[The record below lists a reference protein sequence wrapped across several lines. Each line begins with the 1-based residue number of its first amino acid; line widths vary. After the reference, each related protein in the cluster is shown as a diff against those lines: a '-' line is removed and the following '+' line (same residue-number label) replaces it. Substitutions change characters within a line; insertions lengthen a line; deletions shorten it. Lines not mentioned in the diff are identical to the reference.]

1 MTLFKPLTTTPS
13 AKRLRAKGTGPS
25 PLFWFFAALV
35 SLAWAFLIFSAPAR
49 AALEIGT
56 TVKVVN
62 QVSVPVGAR
71 VSAKTPNRRH
81 NLGDKVVYR
90 ETVTTGEKSAVN
102 IRLIDEST
110 LIMGELTEM
119 ILDSLVYDPNRG
131 IIEGSIEVL
140 SGMFRFSTSGVKMN
154 VTIITPVATIGVR
167 GTEFDVLAG
176 AEETE
181 VVVLEGTIEIT
192 SSLGTAS
199 VTRGQVYR
207 VGKDGRGGLQAE
219 ASAEFKE
226 QASLML
232 SLIAG
237 EGASAPSSRPPKIQT
252 AAVTPE
258 GKPAPQD
265 QGNLLFM
272 DLAGGRMVIELRPDL
287 APNHVRR
294 FKELARQGVYD
305 GLEFNFVR
313 PGYAAETAVPL
324 GRGDGSGETTLKG
337 EFSDVPF
344 ERGTVGMS
352 RKEDDPD
359 SAESQF
365 FITLGRAPGLDGK
378 YTVIGKVIEG
388 IELADKLKPG
398 RPPKNPDRIIR
409 LSVGQEAGTGEA
421 RAGIK

>member
-1 MTLFKPLTTTPS
+1 MTLIRPLTTTPY
-13 AKRLRAKGTGPS
+13 AKRLRARRTGPS
-25 PLFWFFAALV
+25 FLFWFFAALV
-35 SLAWAFLIFSAPAR
+35 SLAWAFFIFSAPAR

-56 TVKVVN
+56 TIKVVN
-62 QVSVPVGAR
+62 QVSVHVGAK
-71 VSAKTPNRRH
+71 VSTKTPNRRLK
-81 NLGDKVVYR
+81 LGDNVVYR

-131 IIEGSIEVL
+131 VVEGSIEVL
-140 SGMFRFSTSGVKMN
+140 NGMFRFSTSGVKMN
-154 VTIITPVATIGVR
+154 VTIRTPVATLGVR
-167 GTEFDVLAG
+167 GTKFDVLASDE
-176 AEETE
+176 ATE
-181 VVVLEGTIEIT
+181 VAVLEGTIEIT
-192 SSLGTAS
+192 SALGTES

-207 VGKDGRGGLQAE
+207 VGRDGQGGIQAE

-226 QASLML
+226 QVSLML
-232 SLIAG
+232 TLIAD
-237 EGASAPSSRPPKIQT
+237 EGASVPSTAPKTQT
-252 AAVTPE
+252 AAVTAA
-258 GKPAPQD
+258 GKPSVKD
-265 QGNLLFM
+265 QGNLLYM
-272 DLAGGRMVIELRPDL
+272 DLAGGRVVIELRPDL

-294 FKELARQGVYD
+294 FKELVRQGVYD

-313 PGYAAETAVPL
+313 PGYAAETAIPL
-324 GRGDGSGETTLKG
+324 GRGDGSGETTLKA

-352 RKEDDPD
+352 RKENDPD

-365 FITLGRAPGLDGK
+365 FITLGRAAALDGK

-398 RPPKNPDRIIR
+398 RPPKNPDKIIR

-421 RAGIK
+421 RTGIK